1 VSRKGHRIDLLDQ
14 DGQKEGITLATGDGK
29 LSVTVDSTST
39 TITVHADGT
48 VKIEGSQGIVIDA
61 AAAKLELKGG
71 EVSVTATGNLQLKG
85 ANTTVEGSANTEVKG
100 GALCS
105 VSAALVKI
113 N

>member
-1 VSRKGHRIDLLDQ
+1 VKLD
-14 DGQKEGITLATGDGK
+14 ATGTK
-29 LSVTVDSTST
+29 
-39 TITVHADGT
+39 ITVHADGT

-61 AAAKLELKGG
+61 ASAKLELNGG
-71 EVSVTATGNLQLKG
+71 EISVNATGNLQLKG
-85 ANTTVEGSANTEVKG
+85 ANTTVEGSARTEVKG